1 LKSLLPERTEDD
13 EDEDQ
18 TPPVILVKGP
28 KRSGKSTFARATLNN
43 LLNRY
48 DKVAWLECDL
58 GQGEFSPGGVVGLWI
73 IDAPIL
79 GMSLLSR
86 RIYRNVVLTIRSTI
100 HSSPRTR
107 ESTLSRFLHSSNMS
121 RRIYSRDPKPNQPLH
136 IRTRPSPPLPLGIRQ
151 NRKYRAIGHK
161 HSRMG
166 ERTRGRTPQV
176 NRDIHIAKS
185 HIHFRTG

>member
-1 LKSLLPERTEDD
+1 MLPERTEDD

-48 DKVAWLECDL
+48 EKVAWLECDL

-79 GMSLLSR
+79 GMSSLSLR
-86 RIYRNVVLTIRSTI
+86 MTDPDVILTIRSTI
-100 HSSPRTR
+100 HSPPRLR
-107 ESTLSRFLHSSNMS
+107 ESPLSRFFHPPNMS
-121 RRIYSRDPKPNQPLH
+121 RRIYSRNPKPNQPLH
-136 IRTRPSPPLPLGIRQ
+136 VRTRPPPPLPLRIRQ
-151 NRKYRAIGHK
+151 NRQYRAIGHK